1 MACNYLEIYKGNTRI
16 TSTTDLIPGE
26 TLTVVVRE
34 DLYPGHTFAA
44 WVDRAGNVL
53 DPYPQGGYTEDGYPY
68 FIFTVTCDS
77 YFNALFKPDVV
88 QEVLIQTV
96 VNDEDLGSASG
107 GGTFNTGDIITIT
120 AEVSDE
126 CSSRFVGWRKKT
138 SGEFVSINETLTV
151 VATESRIYEA
161 VFELVEYK
169 INLTINNRFYGTVS
183 QSGSGTYHF
192 GDTVT
197 LTAEPNENCTFVG
210 WYENNELIS
219 ENETYLYTIG
229 RVGDECVEERNVVA
243 RFKTNLY
250 EIDVFFDEFEINAN
264 GIYII

>member
-68 FIFTVTCDS
+68 FLFTVTCDS

-107 GGTFNTGDIITIT
+107 GGIFNTGDLVTLT
-120 AEVSDE
+120 ATPVDT
-126 CSSRFVGWRKKT
+126 CAARFVEWMKKT
-138 SGEFVSINETLTV
+138 TGEVVSINEQFTI

-161 VFELVEYK
+161 VFERIEYA
-169 INLTINNRFYGTVS
+169 INLTVNNRFYGTVS

-210 WYENNELIS
+210 WYENNQLIS

-229 RVGDECVEERNVVA
+229 RVGDECVEERNIVA